1 MANFKALAKSTRTK
15 NDGFFEGKNRL
26 KLDQLVQLHPNGVT
40 VTDFRQ
46 FNGQKGPFYLF
57 AFQENAVDCFSGSTA
72 LNDIAD
78 AWAAEYNGDV
88 IAASNDLHASGGVR
102 LKLTKT
108 TTKTGNTFFDVEV
121 LD

>member
-15 NDGFFEGKNRL
+15 NDGFFQGKNRL

-46 FNGQKGPFYLF
+46 YSGQKGPFYLF
-57 AFQENAVDCFSGSTA
+57 AFAENAVDCFSGSAA

-78 AWAAEYNGDV
+78 AWVSEYNGDV

-102 LKLTKT
+102 LKLIKTQTKS
-108 TTKTGNTFFDVEV
+108 GNTFFDVEV